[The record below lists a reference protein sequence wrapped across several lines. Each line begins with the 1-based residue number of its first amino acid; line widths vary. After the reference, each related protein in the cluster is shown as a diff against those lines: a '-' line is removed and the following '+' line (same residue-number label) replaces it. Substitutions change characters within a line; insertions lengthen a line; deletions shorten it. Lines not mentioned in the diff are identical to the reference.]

1 MGRHTHMLTA
11 YSKQAEK
18 NRIDKILQ
26 KSKSEVSVNAGGTS
40 GYTVKSGENAGKILK
55 HLSVKHHNK

>member
-1 MGRHTHMLTA
+1 MDRHSHMLTA

-18 NRIDKILQ
+18 KRIEKILQ
-26 KSKSEVSVNAGGTS
+26 KSKSEVNVNANGTS